1 VRTYDDV
8 VKYMLLMWGDGTDAD
23 GQAAAQVCEAGWSQW
38 VAEMQERGV
47 VLHDGGAL
55 ASTSRS
61 ATVQVS
67 GLAVLVADGPFAE
80 TKEQVG
86 GYQLIECANR
96 EEAIHAAS
104 RHPLAQSGVIVEVRP
119 IIPL

>member
-1 VRTYDDV
+1 
-8 VKYMLLMWGDGTDAD
+8 VKYMLLMWGDGTNSA
-23 GQAAAQVCEAGWSQW
+23 GAAAARVCQAGWLPW
-38 VAEMQERGV
+38 VEEMQQRGV

-55 ASTSRS
+55 ASAGHS

-67 GLAVLVADGPFAE
+67 GPQVLVADGPFAE

-86 GYQLIECANR
+86 GYQLIECGSRDDAL
-96 EEAIHAAS
+96 HAAV

-119 IIPL
+119 VADHLNGG